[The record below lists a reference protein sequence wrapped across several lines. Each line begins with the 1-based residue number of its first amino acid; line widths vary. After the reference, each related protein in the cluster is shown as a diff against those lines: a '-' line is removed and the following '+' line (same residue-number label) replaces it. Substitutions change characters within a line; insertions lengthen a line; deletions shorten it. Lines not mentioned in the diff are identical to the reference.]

1 MSYASLS
8 ENMSRQYRISSDTAQ
23 EMAESKVSQGKKKKK
38 KSFKEVIPVFVNA
51 DYDFKINPPR
61 R

>member
-1 MSYASLS
+1 MSYVSLS
-8 ENMSRQYRISSDTAQ
+8 ENMSWQYRLSSDAAQ
-23 EMAESKVSQGKKKKK
+23 EIAESKVSQGKN
-38 KSFKEVIPVFVNA
+38 SIKEVIPVFVNT

>member
-38 KSFKEVIPVFVNA
+38 SFKEVIPVFVNA